1 MIPVAGLHWFKSS
14 YSGNNGGSCV
24 EVAADLVVSQG
35 VVPVRDSKCVA
46 GPVLTVALSAFAGFV
61 AGVKSGGVSA

>member
-14 YSGNNGGSCV
+14 YSANNGGACV
-24 EVAADLVVSQG
+24 EVTADLVASHG

-46 GPVLTVALSAFAGFV
+46 GPVLTVASSAFAGFL
-61 AGVKSGGVSA
+61 AGVKSGDFIA

>member
-1 MIPVAGLHWFKSS
+1 MTPVAGLHWFKSS
-14 YSGNNGGSCV
+14 NSENGGACL

-46 GPVLTVALSAFAGFV
+46 GPVLTVASSAFTGFV

>member
-1 MIPVAGLHWFKSS
+1 MTTSEGLNWFKSS
-14 YSGNNGGSCV
+14 RSENGGACV
-24 EVAADLVVSQG
+24 EVAADLVASRG

-61 AGVKSGGVSA
+61 AGVKSGELSA